1 MAKWSAADDPT
12 IYIIRATESSPNTN
26 ANKGLPLTTD
36 SQIISSECAEGALV
50 EISQSLHRHI
60 NTSHTN
66 KRCICI
72 CIVSSHYIL
81 AATIAS
87 VASGVQS
94 WKSSNDKIRL
104 GFTIAA
110 RIWAMRRRDLK
121 ATMISVAHACASMF
135 PNQMFRSCLIFVFF
149 FFRRWLCNN
158 VLLLVQLSG
167 TQFALWPQILKK
179 CYWRMLS
186 SSNFFRR
193 QVSSSP

>member
-72 CIVSSHYIL
+72 CIVS
-81 AATIAS
+81 
-87 VASGVQS
+87 
-94 WKSSNDKIRL
+94 
-104 GFTIAA
+104 
-110 RIWAMRRRDLK
+110 
-121 ATMISVAHACASMF
+121 
-135 PNQMFRSCLIFVFF
+135 
-149 FFRRWLCNN
+149 
-158 VLLLVQLSG
+158 
-167 TQFALWPQILKK
+167 FALHSGGDDRFGCERCSVMKK
-179 CYWRMLS
+179 QQR
-186 SSNFFRR
+186 
-193 QVSSSP
+193 